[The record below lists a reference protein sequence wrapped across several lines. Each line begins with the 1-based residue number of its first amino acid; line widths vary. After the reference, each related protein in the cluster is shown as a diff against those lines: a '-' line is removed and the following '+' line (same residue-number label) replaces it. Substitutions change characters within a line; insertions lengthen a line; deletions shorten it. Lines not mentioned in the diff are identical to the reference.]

1 MNQISSRWRQRLTL
15 AAFGTTTMLTG
26 LAIGYAIGVQ
36 HSLQRSLA
44 GKDRHGI

>member
-1 MNQISSRWRQRLTL
+1 MNQNSSRWRQRLTL